1 MAQTFTS
8 PSGKTYT
15 WDKDTPP
22 TQADLD
28 AMVAHDAQVSGTM
41 QPAAAPRAEAPQ
53 QPFMQRLGT
62 AMADMGGMGAAETGV
77 PAQRLQAEA
86 DTFNPA
92 LAQGLRKGAATG
104 AMLAPMAVTGV
115 GLPMALGIGAR
126 AIAGG
131 GGYLASKGIEGE
143 TPKLSE
149 LAQNMILA
157 GAPVPKPGAA
167 DFLSRGTV
175 GNMAKGAGSAA
186 ATVAG
191 ANYIEQAIDQ
201 GTADI
206 KWDQYKTSLK
216 DAVMPAIISASAL
229 SLGGKLQSM
238 QQVQA
243 EADLGRAAAA
253 ELGMAN
259 PMLGDILPKRYGA
272 QQQKIVSIDQSM
284 RAKQDAARAPM
295 AKAIFATATHAPQD
309 EQLKAQLE
317 PIIRVADESNAA
329 YVAAQERMGQAQEVM
344 AKAKAATN
352 LDPKTRAD
360 IITGAIAD
368 THKNISD
375 QAKIGIA
382 LMVGADSIG
391 TQTDYAEAVGDVT
404 KKLFGARG
412 QAAGELLAATGI
424 PDNAAIIGQDALYN
438 AAKAALGSDAE
449 LTAGKSI
456 LETIKN
462 WGSKTAQDAVATK
475 QLSLEQMARK
485 AELAGTE
492 LTPAQFNAAFPG
504 GIKTVGGK
512 LVANQSN
519 APAVQSASITTAP
532 EEKFLTLD
540 DFRRLRD
547 AISDG
552 FQGKIDTNNMN
563 NAERLAAKT
572 YHAMSDAH
580 VSEIGRMFP
589 DAVEPYQKFRKF
601 WAETSQL
608 RDSDFGR
615 ALLRGEV
622 SDSTVAGMADKLA
635 SGNVDEIKNF
645 RKFVSLIE
653 PMNKDVADLAMTTMG
668 SAVRNSFLEKA
679 TDAYGVDYRKLGELV
694 GRYSAKKNS
703 PFPVEL
709 FRMGDAPTIKG
720 WTKALQEF
728 KPHDL
733 TPEAIRGVMES
744 PQIQQVLNVGGKD
757 APAQVAKAMATV
769 AFTKRVNDAVA
780 LREAGLVQKAREAF
794 VEANSLAKRAGVDA
808 QAAQLAMQAAEQNP
822 LTGVFKGK
830 GGYQLTNEAEKIDGA
845 GTVTDLVANMRRSE
859 ARSFMNALRDKKPDL
874 ADMVERRLTANALQ
888 SMTRAEKNVP
898 GQIMNID
905 TQNVRNFFEGPPGM
919 DTDTKFSQL
928 KAAIGDDKAERLRKF
943 ASGVAKM
950 DDASRT
956 SMIKAGLPNEA
967 VQAAEFV
974 RTGQSGSIQSGRSL
988 GSLIRQ
994 GANMVRTKQFNLAS
1008 SFLLDDGMQ
1017 NAFSRNAGSYADALS
1032 ELPPQRAWAL
1042 LQDARIMNEL
1052 GKSQGS
1058 P

>member
-1 MAQTFTS
+1 MPTIAQLEDS
-8 PSGKTYT
+8 LA
-15 WDKDTPP
+15 
-22 TQADLD
+22 QADAAGDTASAQALAD
-28 AMVAHDAQVSGTM
+28 AIRQMRA
-41 QPAAAPRAEAPQ
+41 QPAPAAQEQAPQ

-216 DAVMPAIISASAL
+216 DAVMPAIIGASAL

-272 QQQKIVSIDQSM
+272 QQQKIVSIDPSM

-295 AKAIFATATHAPQD
+295 AKAIFATATDAPQN

-329 YVAAQERMGQAQEVM
+329 YVAAQERMGQAQEVI

-391 TQTDYAEAVGDVT
+391 TQTGYAEAVGDVT

-438 AAKAALGSDAE
+438 AAKAALGADAE

-485 AELAGTE
+485 AALEGRE
-492 LTPAQFNAAFPG
+492 LTQAEVAANLSPKGTLFRNGQPV
-504 GIKTVGGK
+504 T
-512 LVANQSN
+512 
-519 APAVQSASITTAP
+519 PAVQSASITTAP

-547 AISDG
+547 AISEG
-552 FQGKIDTNNMN
+552 FYGKGLENNMN
-563 NAERLAAKT
+563 NAERLAGKA

-622 SDSTVAGMADKLA
+622 ADDTVAQMAERLA
-635 SGNVDEIKNF
+635 SGKVAEIKNF

-694 GRYSAKKNS
+694 GRYSAKKDS

-830 GGYQLTNEAEKIDGA
+830 GGYQLTNEVGDGA

-888 SMTRAEKNVP
+888 SMTRDEKNVP

-905 TQNVRNFFEGPPGM
+905 TQKVRNFFEGPPGM

-928 KAAIGDDKAERLRKF
+928 KAAIGDEKAERLRKF

-988 GSLIRQ
+988 ASLIRQ

-1008 SFLLDDGMQ
+1008 AFLLDDGMQ